1 MAVAPHTSTRLV
13 AIYVRVS
20 TDEQA
25 EHGYSLGDQQARGA
39 AWIASQHTPTRPTV
53 LMGAY
58 ADEGY
63 SGATRYRPALR
74 QMLDDAQA
82 GRVTTIVFTQLDRL
96 ARRLKLLLE
105 LWDQLEEWGCTIIVL
120 DESIDTS
127 TPVGRLVRNVLGSIA
142 EFERELIAGRM
153 RHGRLAKARAGHLW
167 KAQCPY
173 GYRYLRKE
181 EGVRAQ
187 GELLI
192 DEEEASAVRLIFDLA
207 AGGMAQHAI
216 AAELGRRGVRPRRGG
231 AAWKQGTISDLLRNR
246 TYMGDAIYNQRV
258 SIAPKRP
265 TKDVEHRRREKSAHT
280 YRPEEE
286 WIHVPAPAIV
296 EPAVWHVVAARRA
309 GNIAASTRNA
319 KRVYMLGHGL
329 LRCGV
334 CRPDPTD
341 GQRLS
346 MVGHMRR
353 TWYRYE
359 CSDAWRT
366 GRTSAEAASSGT
378 GDATV
383 CKHYV
388 AGPLIEERVWAAVM
402 EMVAAP
408 ALLAHDPADAS
419 EDAACAQA
427 RTTGHLADD
436 GAGLR
441 LAAVR
446 RQHDL
451 LVDNLGQA
459 TTPAQIAAMLAQIE
473 ALDQRRQDAERATAA
488 EEARRQDAAAH
499 RAAAAFA
506 RDVCRDIAQTA
517 VDAPLIRR
525 AALLRVLVDEI
536 IVYADHADVRGALTR
551 GAGHPL
557 RVQLQREAANNS
569 VARREVARLGGGTD
583 GVLGEERAVRGDV
596 GRQVAVLRRVDH
608 VDAAGENGQR
618 APARVEGRAV
628 GQAVDAA
635 RESAHDSHVVTHQV
649 GHEPMRHLAAVRR
662 HGARADD
669 GHGPFV
675 LRQQLAARV
684 EDGRGVIDV
693 GQPRGITLV
702 GEGVRLHASALHAPP
717 QRGDIDGTTRRDGR
731 PRDFGLDAR
740 VDEFG
745 G

>member
-1 MAVAPHTSTRLV
+1 MAAAPHATTRLV

-25 EHGYSLGDQQARGA
+25 AHGYSLGDQQARGA
-39 AWIASQHTPTRPTV
+39 SWITSQHTPGHPTV
-53 LMGAY
+53 LAGAY

-63 SGATRYRPALR
+63 SGATRHRPGLR
-74 QMLDDAQA
+74 RLLADAEA
-82 GRVTTIVFTQLDRL
+82 GRVNTIVFTKLDRL
-96 ARRLKLLLE
+96 ARRLTLLLE
-105 LWDQLEEWGCTIIVL
+105 LWDRFEEMGCAIVVL
-120 DESIDTS
+120 DESIDTA

-153 RHGRLAKARAGHLW
+153 RHGRLAKARAGHVW

-173 GYRYLRKE
+173 GYRYLPKE
-181 EGVRAQ
+181 AGIRAHGV
-187 GELLI
+187 LLI

-207 AGGMAQHAI
+207 AGGMAQSAI

-246 TYMGDAIYNQRV
+246 TYMGDAIYNQRAAV
-258 SIAPKRP
+258 TPKRP
-265 TKDVEHRRREKSAHT
+265 TKDVEQRRREKSAQT

-296 EPAVWHVVAARRA
+296 DPAVWHAVAARRA
-309 GNIAASTRNA
+309 GNVAAATRNA

-334 CRPDPTD
+334 CRPDPAD
-341 GQRLS
+341 GRRLS

-353 TWYRYE
+353 AWYRYE

-366 GRTSAEAASSGT
+366 GRVAGDT
-378 GDATV
+378 GDTDETTV

-408 ALLAHDPADAS
+408 ALLAHDPAPDGREGEAS
-419 EDAACAQA
+419 AEA
-427 RTTGHLADD
+427 RVGHPADD

-459 TTPAQIAAMLAQIE
+459 TTPAQIAAMLTQIE
-473 ALDQRRQDAERATAA
+473 ALDHRRQDAERAAIA

-499 RAAAAFA
+499 RAAAALA
-506 RDVCRDIAQTA
+506 RDVCRDIARTA
-517 VDAPLIRR
+517 VAAPPAER

-536 IVYADHADVRGALTR
+536 VVYADHADVRGALTR

-569 VARREVARLGGGTD
+569 ITGREVARIGGGAD

-596 GRQVAVLRRVDH
+596 GR
-608 VDAAGENGQR
+608 
-618 APARVEGRAV
+618 
-628 GQAVDAA
+628 
-635 RESAHDSHVVTHQV
+635 
-649 GHEPMRHLAAVRR
+649 
-662 HGARADD
+662 
-669 GHGPFV
+669 
-675 LRQQLAARV
+675 
-684 EDGRGVIDV
+684 
-693 GQPRGITLV
+693 
-702 GEGVRLHASALHAPP
+702 
-717 QRGDIDGTTRRDGR
+717 
-731 PRDFGLDAR
+731 
-740 VDEFG
+740 
-745 G
+745 